1 MEQSQSE
8 FYFGLSLEQT
18 DLCLY
23 AKEHDLPIDAAA
35 DATGLTIDQVKR
47 AYQVIDAKR
56 RAARYLHTP
65 AVLFDAEPA

>member
-1 MEQSQSE
+1 
-8 FYFGLSLEQT
+8 LSLEQT

-35 DATGLTIDQVKR
+35 EATGLTIEQVGR

-56 RAARYLHTP
+56 RAARYLHSP
-65 AVLFDAEPA
+65 AVLLTAEPA